1 MFSAGGME
9 KMAGKVT
16 HKPELEAKGER
27 RQVCRDFAVIW
38 SGMTYRFAGRL
49 LGDCFVGTWEHIKI
63 YLVFVLIMSH
73 TSRVDVLTYVCS
85 TVTRSYPVTNVNP
98 M

>member
-1 MFSAGGME
+1 MSGTGGME

-49 LGDCFVGTWEHIKI
+49 LGDCFVLGAHKNLPCIC
-63 YLVFVLIMSH
+63 
-73 TSRVDVLTYVCS
+73 TYHEPHVESGC
-85 TVTRSYPVTNVNP
+85 TYIC